1 MADLPYPQAN
11 KELTQAEVS
20 SLYQLLQVRRASIMD
35 QYRQDVRAGQDSLEE
50 GTEDLVDKA
59 NMAYNREL
67 LFSLS
72 DNEREQLQLVDDAL
86 DRLENGDYGL
96 CQHSDQPIPKRRLEA
111 VPWARYRAEIQE
123 LAEKGLLKDD

>member
-20 SLYQLLQVRRASIMD
+20 SLYQVLQERRASIMD

-86 DRLENGDYGL
+86 DRLEKGDYGL
-96 CQHSDQPIPKRRLEA
+96 CQHSDEPIPTRRLEA
-111 VPWARYRAEIQE
+111 VPWARYRAEFQE